1 MLRIAICDDE
11 AKAVLEHKLVVKDC
25 LKGYAPLQIATFT
38 DSVNLMF
45 AITEDRTVFDLI
57 LLDIEMPRIDGM
69 SLAKTVNRTLPSAK
83 IILVTSHLKYVL
95 DAFALPVFRYVPKQF
110 VSTRLPEVLL
120 EAVKLIEKETADY
133 LVIQDAR
140 RLERVPMKSILY
152 VERVGHYAVIVTAL
166 NRFKF
171 RRSLKAVYEELDPR
185 LFMMIS
191 QSCILNLLHV
201 RRMKEKGVELS
212 TDIVLTVSR
221 SHMRD
226 VRRRVAGFWGEL
238 PS

>member
-11 AKAVLEHKLVVKDC
+11 SKAILEHKLTVKNC
-25 LKGYAPLQIATFT
+25 LKDYAPLDISTFT
-38 DSVNLMF
+38 DSVNFMF
-45 AITEDRTVFDLI
+45 AITEDRSVFDLV

-69 SLAKTVNRTLPSAK
+69 ALAKSIHQTLPSAK

-95 DAFALPVFRYVPKQF
+95 DAFALPVFRYVPKQN
-110 VSTRLPEVLL
+110 VRTRLPEVLMD
-120 EAVKLIEKETADY
+120 AVKLIEKETADY

-140 RLERVPMKSILY
+140 RLERVPLKNILY
-152 VERVGHYAVIVTAL
+152 IERVGHYAVIVTAL
-166 NRFKF
+166 NRFKL

-185 LFMMIS
+185 MFMMIS

-212 TDIVLTVSR
+212 TDAVLTVSR